1 MRELLQAAETV
12 VDEYKGVPSS
22 HFHSLLV
29 KLEEAIAA
37 AKGRTSWVKF
47 SDALPVVPD
56 GYGYIFIWLYSKK
69 KTIHRIQYPYPENPS
84 FIVNAHTHWLY
95 CQDDTPQP
103 PRSEV

>member
-37 AKGRTSWVKF
+37 AKGRTSWVKVA
-47 SDALPVVPD
+47 DGLPVVPD
-56 GYGYIFIWLYSKK
+56 GAGYIFIWAYSTS
-69 KTIHRIQYPYPENPS
+69 KTIHRIQYS
-84 FIVNAHTHWLY
+84 DLRNACLLHVLYSHWMY
-95 CQDDTPQP
+95 CADDTPAP
-103 PRSEV
+103 PEEA